1 MRPIGKNIR
10 QIMSALSVYGTCT
23 YKTLHTHL
31 VDLELG
37 NAVRYCNRAA
47 ELQLLTINRTVHP
60 FTCTVKP
67 GWEQLM
73 EKHQKA
79 PRRKHKAQP
88 LTTPNR
94 RVSSVWELGAL

>member
-23 YKTLHTHL
+23 YKALHTHL

-47 ELQLLTINRTVHP
+47 ELELLTINKTVQP

-73 EKHQKA
+73 EKHQNA
-79 PRRKHKAQP
+79 PRRKVKQA

-94 RVSSVWELGAL
+94 RVSSVWELGSL